1 MRKKVLPNDHL
12 ITDDK
17 TGKFVKGTSQCY
29 VPPHAKVGSQHCQH
43 LEKVIKTSSFTFVIR
58 LFWPS
63 NQTKLQEYSKHLQNS
78 CVPPLSPENWGFP
91 LGLREVHRRSGC
103 SSCSP
108 QSHTWL
114 VSWRCSTHETEWHMH
129 HDKKNVS
136 ITPLLIFSRIPGRFL
151 LIFII
156 NLQTRQTSWHFLG
169 DMIDPC
175 SELQQLFLCVRRAA
189 ALAFEVKI
197 VNKT

>member
-29 VPPHAKVGSQHCQH
+29 VPPHTKVGSQHCQH
-43 LEKVIKTSSFTFVIR
+43 LEEVIKTSSFTFVIR

-63 NQTKLQEYSKHLQNS
+63 NRIKLQEYSKHLQNS

-129 HDKKNVS
+129 HDKKKRQHHTIVDIFPDTRS
-136 ITPLLIFSRIPGRFL
+136 ILV
-151 LIFII
+151 IFITD
-156 NLQTRQTSWHFLG
+156 LQTRKTSWHFLR